1 MNKLFFS
8 NLFGRKRSA
17 VRDDSQRPHLLLWIT
32 LLCLIIFVVWASQAE
47 IDQVTRAPGQVIASS
62 RTQIIQSSDGGVV
75 EAVLVKEGDQ
85 VTKGQTLVKLDTTKT
100 EAAYLETRAKA
111 TALRA
116 AKARLNAEIF
126 GGEPKFPDEV
136 AEYPQFKENQ
146 LLLLAKRR
154 QAIGSEISALQGILA
169 LAKRELQMNQPLLAT
184 GDISMAEVLKI
195 QRQVADLESQ
205 IVNKRNKYTQDTQAE
220 LGKVE
225 EDLAGVEQTLAQ
237 RKDQLTRTHLVS
249 PVSGVVKNIRINTVG
264 GVVKASE
271 EVMQIVPLEDDL
283 VVEAKVRPADIAFLK
298 PGLDANVKIDAYD
311 YTIYGSL
318 NGKLT
323 YISADTLTEDLKQNE
338 QAYYRVQVRT
348 TGKKFSGRASAH
360 MEIQPGMTATV
371 EIKTGS
377 NTVLRY
383 LMKPLVKTLNESL
396 GER

>member
-1 MNKLFFS
+1 MKNPLTQ
-8 NLFGRKRSA
+8 LLARRRA
-17 VRDDSQRPHLLLWIT
+17 TTRDDAHHPHILIWIS
-32 LLCLIIFVVWASQAE
+32 LAGLIIFVAWASQAE

-85 VTKGQTLVKLDTTKT
+85 VTKGQMLVKLDTTKA
-100 EAAYLETRAKA
+100 EAAFLETRAKA
-111 TALRA
+111 NALRA
-116 AKARLNAEIF
+116 TRARLNAEIF
-126 GGEPKFPDEV
+126 GGSPVFPEEV
-136 AEYPQFKENQ
+136 NKYPQFISNQ
-146 LLLLAKRR
+146 LLLLSKRR
-154 QAIGSEISALQGILA
+154 QAISSEISALQGILA

-195 QRQVADLESQ
+195 QRQVADLEAQ
-205 IVNKRNKYTQDTQAE
+205 IVNKRNKYLQDTQAE

-225 EDLAGVEQTLAQ
+225 EDLAGVEQLLAQ
-237 RKDQLTRTHLVS
+237 RKDQLERTHLVS
-249 PVSGVVKNIRINTVG
+249 PVSGVVKNVRITTIG

-271 EVMQIVPLEDDL
+271 EVMQIVPMEDDL

-298 PGLDANVKIDAYD
+298 PGLDASVKIDAYD
-311 YTIYGSL
+311 YTVYGSL
-318 NGKLT
+318 NGKLA

-348 TGKKFSGRASAH
+348 TGKQFSGRQSFR

-377 NTVLRY
+377 NTVLKY
-383 LMKPLVKTLNESL
+383 LLKPLVKTIDESL

>member
-1 MNKLFFS
+1 MNKSFFS
-8 NLFGRKRSA
+8 NLFGRKRPA
-17 VRDDSQRPHLLLWIT
+17 LRDDSQRPHLLLWIT

-85 VTKGQTLVKLDTTKT
+85 VAKGQTLVKLDTTKS
-100 EAAYLETRAKA
+100 ESAYLETRAKA

>member
-1 MNKLFFS
+1 MKKLITKLF
-8 NLFGRKRSA
+8 
-17 VRDDSQRPHLLLWIT
+17 VRQRVANREDAHHPQMLLWIT
-32 LLCLIIFVVWASQAE
+32 LLSLIIFVGWASQAE

-85 VTKGQTLVKLDTTKT
+85 VTKGQMLVKLDTTKA
-100 EAAYLETRAKA
+100 EASFLETRAKA
-111 TALRA
+111 NALRA
-116 AKARLNAEIF
+116 TRARLNAEIF
-126 GGEPKFPDEV
+126 GGTPKFPEEV
-136 AEYPQFKENQ
+136 TKYPQFISNQ
-146 LLLLAKRR
+146 LLLLSKRR
-154 QAIGSEISALQGILA
+154 QAISSEISALQGIRELA
-169 LAKRELQMNQPLLAT
+169 QRELQMNQPLLAT

-195 QRQVADLESQ
+195 QRQVADLEAQ
-205 IVNKRNKYTQDTQAE
+205 IVNKRNKYLQDTQAE

-225 EDLAGVEQTLAQ
+225 EDLAGVEQLLAQ
-237 RKDQLTRTHLVS
+237 RKDQLERTHLVS
-249 PVSGVVKNIRINTVG
+249 PVSGVVKNVRITTIG

-271 EVMQIVPLEDDL
+271 EVMQIVPMDDDL

-298 PGLDANVKIDAYD
+298 PGLDASVKIDAYD
-311 YTIYGSL
+311 YTVYGSL
-318 NGKLT
+318 NGKLA

-348 TGKKFSGRASAH
+348 TSKQFSGRSSHH

-383 LMKPLVKTLNESL
+383 LMKPLVKTIDESM